1 MRGNNR
7 FVDVQQRVGADGN
20 VLNQRLSRL
29 IEVGVLT
36 KVPTASTHRDSTTG

>member
-7 FVDVQQRVGADGN
+7 FDDFQERLGISRN